1 MLMFFIDREELMDI
15 SFKSRGLQKTCST
28 RKGAIKKLGHKG
40 GTKLMQRM
48 TELSAARTL
57 NDISH
62 LPPPRLHELTGNRK
76 GQFSVDLNHPFRLL
90 FVPNNNPIPRKKD
103 GGLDINEIDAIQIIG
118 IDDTHQ

>member
-1 MLMFFIDREELMDI
+1 MLIFLIDSGASMDI
-15 SFKSRGLQKTCST
+15 SFRSRKLQKTCST
-28 RKGAIKKLGHKG
+28 EKGAIKELGRKG

-48 TELSAARTL
+48 LELSAATTL

-76 GQFSVDLNHPFRLL
+76 GQFSVDLNHPYRLL
-90 FVPNNNPIPRKKD
+90 FIASNNPLPRKED
-103 GGLDINEIDAIQIIG
+103 GGLDKCKIDAIQIIG